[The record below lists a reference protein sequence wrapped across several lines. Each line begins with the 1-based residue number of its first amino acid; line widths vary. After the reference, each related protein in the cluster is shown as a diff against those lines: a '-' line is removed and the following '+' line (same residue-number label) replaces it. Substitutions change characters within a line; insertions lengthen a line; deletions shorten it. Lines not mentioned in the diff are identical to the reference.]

1 MLCTRHTG
9 ASVMDQRGIDLL
21 RLPPLRGNPFDM
33 RPIESGRAEDI
44 VGRDLLLAKWREHI
58 ISKSPRMA
66 ILVGERGSGRT
77 SLIRALASQTKKSY
91 IGQHWLDGNP
101 VNSVIHELTIHF
113 GDFNPPKT
121 TQLMIDRLVRNLDQE
136 SDSLPLIAF
145 DYPPEVDVSSFV
157 DLISPV
163 LQRLRA
169 FIVVALTPSQLSN
182 MSEETLEM
190 FDRPEFLEGLTTT
203 QIQQLSDKL
212 VSRKAKERWKID
224 ERLLGAIRDIT
235 GGTPRD
241 VIRLL
246 RDLTDERRD
255 VGSHGTLER
264 VMGWN
269 VITDQ
274 SQPVRE
280 TVVEQNF
287 TQAEDSLELEYV
299 AESAAENLQTTPE
312 EEDEKET
319 DISSEEEY
327 AGWNEEDHQE
337 VHEDHGLTEGNSDDP
352 DDLWEEGDFQT
363 EQNQVNSS
371 PPEKKGTLE
380 DFVYEP
386 GTEPPMLETG
396 FGFNRLAARSRNAP
410 PKPSTPDGTE
420 IIDASTFHEPPPRIS
435 EPRPSPEPIENIE
448 ETIIQDSSAPIDTA
462 VKSNSESGVMSTE
475 SAYWSVEESSESS
488 LPDLSNN
495 QTPEP
500 PKAVFGIE
508 EAPVEEFAFEE
519 EVPEPSRPIVPPKI
533 SISPKWDADNPLD
546 ESKLASLNEAEV
558 MILEA
563 SSEREISPSDAE
575 LQARLEVG
583 RPRLSQIYN
592 ELFRTGL
599 LSVRKQGRK
608 RLFRISEAAA
618 SHFGGI

>member
-1 MLCTRHTG
+1 
-9 ASVMDQRGIDLL
+9 MDQRGIDLL
-21 RLPPLRGNPFDM
+21 GLPPLRGNPFDM

-77 SLIRALASQTKKSY
+77 SLIRALASQTRKSY
-91 IGQHWLDGNP
+91 IGQTWPDGNP

-121 TQLMIDRLVRNLDQE
+121 TQLMIDRLVKNLDQDP
-136 SDSLPLIAF
+136 DSLPLIAF
-145 DYPPEVDVSSFV
+145 DYPPEVEVSSFV
-157 DLISPV
+157 ELISPV

-169 FIVVALTPSQLSN
+169 FIVVVLTPSQLSN

-190 FDRPEFLEGLTTT
+190 FDRPEFLDGLTTA

-212 VSRKAKERWKID
+212 VSRRAKERWKID
-224 ERLLGAIRDIT
+224 QRLLEAIRDIT

-269 VITDQ
+269 EIGDP
-274 SQPVRE
+274 SGSIRE
-280 TVVEQNF
+280 TTVEKNLD
-287 TQAEDSLELEYV
+287 QAEETPEFQY
-299 AESAAENLQTTPE
+299 ATESTSENLQTHQLE
-312 EEDEKET
+312 EELETEISPKDEFPEW
-319 DISSEEEY
+319 DIDDNQEVYDDQEFSEEI
-327 AGWNEEDHQE
+327 
-337 VHEDHGLTEGNSDDP
+337 SDDP
-352 DDLWEEGDFQT
+352 DDLWEEEDHQN
-363 EQNQVNSS
+363 EQKQENPEPS
-371 PPEKKGTLE
+371 EKKGTLE

-410 PKPSTPDGTE
+410 PKPTTSDGTE
-420 IIDASTFHEPPPRIS
+420 IIDASINRDPRLSESEPPS
-435 EPRPSPEPIENIE
+435 SLEPDEPTYKKTIE
-448 ETIIQDSSAPIDTA
+448 DSSAPIDTA
-462 VKSNSESGVMSTE
+462 IRSNSESGVMSTE
-475 SAYWSVEESSESS
+475 SAYWSVEESSQST
-488 LPDLSNN
+488 LPDLSGNE
-495 QTPEP
+495 TTEP
-500 PKAVFGIE
+500 PKTVFGIE
-508 EAPVEEFAFEE
+508 EAPAEEIFFEE
-519 EVPEPSRPIVPPKI
+519 EIPEPTPPLPTPKI
-533 SISPKWDADNPLD
+533 SISPKWDVDNPLD

-592 ELFRTGL
+592 ELLRTGL

-608 RLFRISEAAA
+608 RLFKISEAAA
-618 SHFGGI
+618 GHFGGV

>member
-1 MLCTRHTG
+1 
-9 ASVMDQRGIDLL
+9 MDQRGIDLL
-21 RLPPLRGNPFDM
+21 GLPPLRGNPFDM

-91 IGQHWLDGNP
+91 IGQHWLDANP

-145 DYPPEVDVSSFV
+145 DYPPEVDVSSFI

-269 VITDQ
+269 EIIDP

-287 TQAEDSLELEYV
+287 VQAEEALEFEYV
-299 AESAAENLQTTPE
+299 TEPAAENLQTAHE

-319 DISSEEEY
+319 DVSFEEDY
-327 AGWNEEDHQE
+327 AGLNEEGHQE
-337 VHEDHGLTEGNSDDP
+337 AYEGHELPEVTSDDP
-352 DDLWEEGDFQT
+352 DDLWEEDDFQA
-363 EQNQVNSS
+363 EHSQENSTPS
-371 PPEKKGTLE
+371 EKKGTLE

-396 FGFNRLAARSRNAP
+396 FGFNRLAARSRSAP

-420 IIDASTFHEPPPRIS
+420 IIDASTFHEPSPRIS

-488 LPDLSNN
+488 LPDLSQNEI
-495 QTPEP
+495 PEP

-508 EAPVEEFAFEE
+508 EAPVEEFAFDE
-519 EVPEPSRPIVPPKI
+519 EVPEPPHPIVPPRI

-592 ELFRTGL
+592 ELLRTGL